1 MLSCF
6 MCDCLCIVAV
16 CDGFGV
22 PWVSALCGF
31 DERMVDA
38 MQYNTIQ
45 YFTHTSFILLYFL
58 YYNMHL
64 YYVYMTNALN
74 AQCIIN
80 LTIPISK
87 WL

>member
-45 YFTHTSFILLYFL
+45 YNTSHTLHLFYYTFFTITCTYIMY
-58 YYNMHL
+58 
-64 YYVYMTNALN
+64 
-74 AQCIIN
+74 I
-80 LTIPISK
+80 
-87 WL
+87 